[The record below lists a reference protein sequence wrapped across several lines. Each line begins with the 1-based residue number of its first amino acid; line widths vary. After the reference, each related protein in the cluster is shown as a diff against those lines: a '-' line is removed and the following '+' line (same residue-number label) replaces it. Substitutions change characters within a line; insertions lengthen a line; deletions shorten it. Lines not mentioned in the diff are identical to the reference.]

1 MQVLCKNT
9 LKPLDLGRAIIV
21 YNKYL
26 ELKSLSQLEYYCLV
40 NNIKTI

>member
-1 MQVLCKNT
+1 MVSQNNEEK
-9 LKPLDLGRAIIV
+9 DLIIFL